1 MSFKVQVSGGSAVWL
16 AHLLWEQRVVGS
28 NPTRPTTWHFNP
40 PRKGFLGVLQGL
52 PVFYDTYVICLI

>member
-40 PRKGFLGVLQGL
+40 LKGFLGVLKVF
-52 PVFYDTYVICLI
+52 PVFKDTYVICLI